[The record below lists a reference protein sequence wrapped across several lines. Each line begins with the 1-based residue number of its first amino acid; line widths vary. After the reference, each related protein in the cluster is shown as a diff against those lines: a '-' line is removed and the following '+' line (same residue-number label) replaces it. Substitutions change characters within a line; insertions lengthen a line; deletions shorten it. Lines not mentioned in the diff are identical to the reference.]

1 MSTAPAISVPPGVTV
16 FCDPTLKPAM
26 SGLDAISRIQ
36 AGAPVAVLSAPAASM
51 LAQITRHTRNDV
63 LFTLSAA
70 MDQAVR
76 LNLVKPET
84 RLDGFSNTL
93 VLAGLGGR
101 MSEAGNLASLQAMLG
116 KAVVAV
122 TDDTVASGLDGRAV
136 LATNGLTAAAGNR
149 VSGAANTGDVA
160 FLVTSGAVDVGLMYL
175 TDVRADP
182 RLAVIWTLQAAPQ
195 LTNYAAAVNAAAI
208 SPNAQAFL
216 NLLRGGEA
224 GRRLRKAGL
233 VVPA

>member
-1 MSTAPAISVPPGVTV
+1 M
-16 FCDPTLKPAM
+16 FCDPTLQPAM
-26 SGLDAISRIQ
+26 RQLDTISRRSS
-36 AGAPVAVLSAPAASM
+36 GAPVAVLSAPAVTM

-63 LFTLSAA
+63 LFTLSGA

-76 LNLVKPET
+76 LKQVKPET

-101 MSEAGNLASLQAMLG
+101 VRAADHLAGLQAMLG
-116 KAVVAV
+116 QAVIAV

-136 LATNGLTAAAGNR
+136 LAANGLPAAR
-149 VSGAANTGDVA
+149 VWGAANTGDVA
-160 FLVTSGAVDVGLMYL
+160 FLVTSSAVDIGLMYL

-182 RLAVIWTLQAAPQ
+182 RLTVVWTLQADPQ
-195 LTNYAAAVNAAAI
+195 LTNYAAAVNAAAV
-208 SPNAQAFL
+208 SPNAQAFV

-224 GRRLRKAGL
+224 GGRLRDAGL

>member
-1 MSTAPAISVPPGVTV
+1 MDTAPANTIPPGVTL
-16 FCDPTLKPAM
+16 FCDPTLRPALRQ
-26 SGLDAISRIQ
+26 LDVISRRT

-70 MDQAVR
+70 MDQAVE
-76 LNLVKPET
+76 LKLVKPET
-84 RLDGFSNTL
+84 RLDGFSNAL
-93 VLAGLGGR
+93 VLAGLGDR
-101 MSEAGNLASLQAMLG
+101 VSKPANPAGMQAMLG
-116 KAVVAV
+116 QAVIAL

-136 LATNGLTAAAGNR
+136 LAANGLIQPAGKIL
-149 VSGAANTGDVA
+149 GAANTGDVA
-160 FLVTSGAVDVGLMYL
+160 FLVTTGVADLGLMYL

-182 RLAVIWTLQAAPQ
+182 RLSVIWTLQADPV
-195 LTNYAAAVNAAAI
+195 LTNYAAAVNAASV

-216 NLLRGGEA
+216 NLLRGSDA
-224 GRRLRKAGL
+224 GGSLRNAGL